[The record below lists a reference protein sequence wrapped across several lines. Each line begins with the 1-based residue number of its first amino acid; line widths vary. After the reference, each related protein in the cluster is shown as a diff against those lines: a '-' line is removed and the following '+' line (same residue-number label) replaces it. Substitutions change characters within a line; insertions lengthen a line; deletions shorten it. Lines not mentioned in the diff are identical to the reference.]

1 MKGQG
6 IFVDRRRLIVGSLSL
21 LALWGVGRYGFAE
34 SNELERL
41 EDVEQ
46 IVLRDVNG
54 KLHQPFQD
62 SDLKACVFIFV
73 SPDCPIANA
82 FQPELDEI
90 HRSQGGKEI
99 KFFLVYCCPDL
110 KLKAVQD
117 HVREYKVNLPAIYD
131 EEQKIGRIIQAKVT
145 PEAIVVS
152 RNGGVLYR
160 GMINNLYA
168 GYGKKR
174 TRATEHYLRDAC
186 RDIRVG
192 ESPKVS
198 NTRPIGCFIYYP
210 SEKASPD
217 NP

>member
-1 MKGQG
+1 MKERG
-6 IFVDRRRLIVGSLSL
+6 IFVDRRRVIVGSFSL
-21 LALWGVGRYGFAE
+21 LALLLVGQFGLAE

-46 IVLRDVNG
+46 IVLRDLNG

-62 SDLKACVFIFV
+62 ADLKACVFIFV

-90 HRSQGGKEI
+90 YRSQGGDGI
-99 KFFLVYCCPDL
+99 RFFLVYCCPDL
-110 KLKAVQD
+110 KLKAVQT
-117 HVREYKVNLPAIYD
+117 HVREYKVNVPAILD
-131 EEQKIGRIIQAKVT
+131 EDQKIGRTVQAKVT

-152 RNGGVLYR
+152 RDGEVVYR

-186 RDIRVG
+186 RDIRAG
-192 ESPKVS
+192 ESPEVS
-198 NTRPIGCFIYYP
+198 KTRPIGCFIYYP
-210 SEKASPD
+210 DEKDSPGI
-217 NP
+217 P